1 MLILYVW
8 QLYEEDIL
16 RGMFLK
22 LAYFV
27 FFESLKRGKYAYKTP
42 KTPYLSIFI
51 IFREV
56 YLVTQGNGNDC
67 IRISVIIRVA
77 LGEYISKVDLILI
90 FGFHS
95 RGRYAYKMAKILKF
109 GLFNIFRVV
118 YMVLKSLISAN
129 QALNNHLRASYHKY
143 TTKTCPS

>member
-16 RGMFLK
+16 RGMFLNK

-56 YLVTQGNGNDC
+56 YLVTQGNGNDS
-67 IRISVIIRVA
+67 IRISVIIKVV
-77 LGEYISKVDLILI
+77 LGEFVSKVDLI
-90 FGFHS
+90 
-95 RGRYAYKMAKILKF
+95 
-109 GLFNIFRVV
+109 
-118 YMVLKSLISAN
+118 
-129 QALNNHLRASYHKY
+129 
-143 TTKTCPS
+143 

>member
-1 MLILYVW
+1 MY
-8 QLYEEDIL
+8 
-16 RGMFLK
+16 
-22 LAYFV
+22 

-90 FGFHS
+90 FGFHA

-118 YMVLKSLISAN
+118 YMVKALSVLI
-129 QALNNHLRASYHKY
+129 R
-143 TTKTCPS
+143 P